1 MKKFL
6 FFIAVSSLMSLNL
19 CAATP
24 AVNPLSI
31 ELPAGDVVLPEP
43 PEVGSFTWLD
53 DSLHYF
59 QARELRRAVRAVT
72 KEDSALLALLGV
84 TMNVGTVTT
93 VDSLI
98 AKKREPYISWL
109 KTYGADPAI
118 NLPLHDATIFPK
130 LVALDELCED
140 MKEYGT
146 DKTRYR
152 VRQRPYYYFHDY
164 YSGGKLKEST
174 TEDSYPSGHGYFA
187 GLFGLCMSYIDP
199 SHVKEVKANCDSF
212 CEQRLILGAHWKS
225 DMPAGQVLGAITFGI
240 ALNDDTF
247 RTLLEEA
254 RQELADYR
262 AQHEITTSDS
272 PLTES
277 SVQEVMKHIVNGQVV
292 ITSHSSTYSLQ
303 GSQIW

>member
-1 MKKFL
+1 MKRLSFFFL
-6 FFIAVSSLMSLNL
+6 IALMSANIN
-19 CAATP
+19 AAT
-24 AVNPLSI
+24 NPLSV
-31 ELPAGDVVLPEP
+31 ELPAGNVVLPEP
-43 PEVGSFTWLD
+43 PQVGSFTWLE
-53 DSLHYF
+53 DSLQYF
-59 QARELRRAVRAVT
+59 QARELRRTVRAVT
-72 KEDSALLALLGV
+72 NEDSTLLALLGV

-130 LVALDELCED
+130 LVALDKLCES

-164 YSGGKLKEST
+164 YNNKGQLVEST
-174 TEDSYPSGHGYFA
+174 ATDSYPSGHGYFA

-199 SHVKEVKANCDSF
+199 AHVKEVKAQCDSF
-212 CEQRLILGAHWKS
+212 GYQRLILGAHWAS
-225 DMPAGQVLGAITFGI
+225 DITAGQVLGAITFGI

-262 AQHEITTSDS
+262 AQQEITTPVA
-272 PLTES
+272 PLEES
-277 SVQEVMKHIVNGQVV
+277 SVQEVMKHFVNGQVV
-292 ITSHSSTYSLQ
+292 IIANDTQYNLQ
-303 GSQIW
+303 GNILR

>member
-1 MKKFL
+1 MKRLSFFFL
-6 FFIAVSSLMSLNL
+6 IALMSANIN
-19 CAATP
+19 A
-24 AVNPLSI
+24 AVNPLSV
-31 ELPAGDVVLPEP
+31 ELPAGNVVLPAP
-43 PEVGSFTWLD
+43 PEVGSFTWLE

-72 KEDSALLALLGV
+72 NEDSTLLALLGV

-130 LVALDELCED
+130 LVALDKLCES

-174 TEDSYPSGHGYFA
+174 VEDSYPSGHGYFA

-225 DMPAGQVLGAITFGI
+225 DIFAGQVLGAITFGI

-262 AQHEITTSDS
+262 AQQEITTPVA
-272 PLTES
+272 PLEES
-277 SVQEVMKHIVNGQVV
+277 SVQEVMKHFVNGQVV
-292 ITSHSSTYSLQ
+292 IFANDTQYNLQ
-303 GSQIW
+303 GNILR

>member
-1 MKKFL
+1 MKRLSFFFL
-6 FFIAVSSLMSLNL
+6 IALMSANIN
-19 CAATP
+19 AAT
-24 AVNPLSI
+24 NPLSV
-31 ELPAGDVVLPEP
+31 ELPAGNVVLPEP
-43 PEVGSFTWLD
+43 PQVGSFTWLD

-72 KEDSALLALLGV
+72 NEDSTLLALLGV

-118 NLPLHDATIFPK
+118 NLPLHDRTIFPK

-212 CEQRLILGAHWKS
+212 CEQRLILGAHWES
-225 DMPAGQVLGAITFGI
+225 DIFAGQVLGAITFGI

-262 AQHEITTSDS
+262 AQQEITTPVA
-272 PLTES
+272 PLEES
-277 SVQEVMKHIVNGQVV
+277 SVQEVMKHFVNGQVV
-292 ITSHSSTYSLQ
+292 IIANDTQYNLQ
-303 GSQIW
+303 GNILR